1 MGRREGDPFDE
12 WLREVM
18 KFFRKLQ
25 EDMEKQL
32 EELMSME
39 DLEEL
44 EERLPRFVTPSGF
57 EFRGPFVYGYYMTI
71 GPDGKPII
79 RYFGNVPPKEG
90 ETEEERARE
99 IEEVATRRVGEI
111 VREPVIDVMDFGDEI
126 VVVAEMPGVKK
137 EDIDVSATERK
148 LTIKAK
154 PYGATVDLPVEVIPD
169 AAKATY
175 SNGILEVRLPKKE
188 RGRRE
193 RLSERKIKIE

>member
-1 MGRREGDPFDE
+1 MGRRERDPFDE

-39 DLEEL
+39 DLEDL
-44 EERLPRFVTPSGF
+44 EKRLPRFVTPSGF

-71 GPDGKPII
+71 GPDGKPVIK
-79 RYFGNVPPKEG
+79 YFGNVPPKE
-90 ETEEERARE
+90 EAEEEQVKE
-99 IEEVATRRVGEI
+99 IEEVEPRRVEEI
-111 VREPVIDVMDFGDEI
+111 AREPVIDVMDFGDEI

-137 EDIDVSATERK
+137 EDIEISATERK
-148 LTIKAK
+148 LTIRAK
-154 PYGATVDLPVEVIPD
+154 PYGTTVNLPVEVIPD
-169 AAKATY
+169 SAKATY

-188 RGRRE
+188 KGRRKE
-193 RLSERKIKIE
+193 LREKKIKIE